1 MNKFWYKIKKFI
13 FKQIGDLRWHGWTR
27 PFFLTFN
34 AKTYDLNGK
43 HYRQIASVIRPGD
56 IILTRDEG
64 WIDTYLIPG
73 FWTHAG
79 VYVGNYNG
87 EKRQVIHAISEGV
100 IAEDLIDV
108 MRTDACV
115 ILRANPYYASK
126 CLDEVVKLVGEEYD
140 FNFDFLSSLRF
151 SCTELVAHNYREII
165 SGKKRFGRYTIIADD
180 IYNSGFLRVIYDSRK
195 SK

>member
-1 MNKFWYKIKKFI
+1 MIWYKIKKFI

-34 AKTYDLNGK
+34 AKTYNLNGK
-43 HYRQIASVIRPGD
+43 HYREVSSVIRPGD

-79 VYVGNYNG
+79 VYVGNHGGN
-87 EKRQVIHAISEGV
+87 KKQVIHAISEGV

-108 MRTDACV
+108 LRTDACI
-115 ILRANPYYASK
+115 ILRPNPYYASR
-126 CLDEVVKLVGEEYD
+126 CLDKIVGLVGKEYD
-140 FNFDFLSSLRF
+140 FNFDFLGSMRF
-151 SCTELVAHNYREII
+151 SCTELVAFCYPEII
-165 SGKKRFGRYTIIADD
+165 SGKKRFRKYTVIADD
-180 IYNSGFLRVIYDSRK
+180 INGSEYLITVYDSRK
-195 SK
+195 ST